1 MCSLFANPLQY
12 CLKYF
17 PHHHQKILKDIL
29 KAYVSHSQ
37 LYHIQLVTTENSES
51 SYLVYTVD
59 TAHEGAAIAPFS
71 VQLFFCSFFSYARG
85 VLETNLFTVVVMIWF
100 GFPVNFNA
108 QGAFLITFL
117 ICNNL
122 LNYLRSIS
130 TIVITTMAKTA
141 SMSFWLWNTSLKT
154 VILCCFDVFP
164 TRPPQKI
171 QLQAKISTLRPVLPG
186 YLPVSYH

>member
-1 MCSLFANPLQY
+1 M
-12 CLKYF
+12 
-17 PHHHQKILKDIL
+17 
-29 KAYVSHSQ
+29 
-37 LYHIQLVTTENSES
+37 
-51 SYLVYTVD
+51 D

-71 VQLFFCSFFSYARG
+71 VQLFFLYFFSYARG
-85 VLETNLFTVVVMIWF
+85 VLETNLFTVIVMTWF

-141 SMSFWLWNTSLKT
+141 SASFDYETPHWKQSFCAVLMYSPHGLHRKFNFKQKYQHYGPRYQA
-154 VILCCFDVFP
+154 IFP
-164 TRPPQKI
+164 FLITIFK
-171 QLQAKISTLRPVLPG
+171 
-186 YLPVSYH
+186 SYFKKYYHNMR